1 MEVVSTIIT
10 IALLLVAVLLI
21 VVVLMQKTKSAG
33 MGSAFGGDTQS
44 FTARGKAASREAKLQ
59 KTTVDSPSSW
69 VCWPSCWRSWAD
81 RAVPTGSVP

>member
-10 IALLLVAVLLI
+10 IALLVFAILLI

-59 KTTVDSPSSW
+59 KTTVILAI
-69 VCWPSCWRSWAD
+69 VLGVL
-81 RAVPTGSVP
+81 AVVLAIIG

>member
-1 MEVVSTIIT
+1 MV
-10 IALLLVAVLLI
+10 IAILLI

-59 KTTVDSPSSW
+59 KATVILAI
-69 VCWPSCWRSWAD
+69 VLGVL
-81 RAVPTGSVP
+81 AVVLAIIG